1 MKSLNGEIMLSILL
15 MILKV
20 IGWILLSVFL
30 VLLFIL
36 LSVLFVPIR
45 YKAIGSKEDD
55 IKGYIKVT
63 WFLHLI
69 SIKASYEK
77 HLEYGLK
84 IAGFTLFSDK
94 EKPEKPVRKRKVKKD
109 KIKDKTNI
117 KTKDKT
123 KDKTKEDNEIL
134 KTAEILKTDIPSPT
148 VIEPNMDNPDDVKPG
163 IYTLREETIKNAK
176 ELYIVEEKEI
186 KQVDKDVD
194 KEVDKEV
201 DKVVD
206 KNEFDKKE
214 ADETQSENIK
224 AEEYNTKESSNEDP
238 QSQNNPKPLK
248 FFNKIKTLYLKLTE
262 ILKNIKF
269 KFQDICDKLKKVG
282 NDVTYYKD
290 LLQSE
295 LGTKSVKKVKK
306 SIFKILKS
314 IKPRKLE
321 IALEIGMGDPAST
334 GKILGIAGM
343 LYPVFENHI
352 RITPYFD
359 EEVFRG
365 KIYLRG
371 HITIAVLVIVACKL
385 YFDKN
390 LRAFVRLLK
399 KEEK

>member
-30 VLLFIL
+30 ILLFIL

-194 KEVDKEV
+194 KEVDK
-201 DKVVD
+201 VVH

>member
-1 MKSLNGEIMLSILL
+1 
-15 MILKV
+15 
-20 IGWILLSVFL
+20 
-30 VLLFIL
+30 
-36 LSVLFVPIR
+36 
-45 YKAIGSKEDD
+45 
-55 IKGYIKVT
+55 
-63 WFLHLI
+63 
-69 SIKASYEK
+69 
-77 HLEYGLK
+77 
-84 IAGFTLFSDK
+84 
-94 EKPEKPVRKRKVKKD
+94 
-109 KIKDKTNI
+109 
-117 KTKDKT
+117 
-123 KDKTKEDNEIL
+123 
-134 KTAEILKTDIPSPT
+134 
-148 VIEPNMDNPDDVKPG
+148 MDNPDDVKPG

-194 KEVDKEV
+194 KEVDK
-201 DKVVD
+201 VVH

>member
-194 KEVDKEV
+194 KEVDK
-201 DKVVD
+201 VVH